1 MDAQT
6 KTAFP
11 SGSAITIYY
20 RFIADEQKLRCKYA
34 VDRAGSVLL
43 QDFTEPFPPGTLQT
57 LEIDLDPYNPGQGEY
72 NVRLMGQALRGEGFI
87 NLPFLARTYKF
98 FIDSINPVEP
108 TFEPMGELFSN
119 DVLEIELSHPEWNQS
134 SEGSPVS
141 IYYTY
146 TTDGS
151 DPSDPTEESLK
162 YLRGSK
168 IAAINSEQGIKIR
181 AIAID
186 ESGLKSDIA
195 SKTYR
200 FMNVLKMTSK
210 DYPNE
215 ENTFRSTSPD
225 QVIYVNGYGLINAE
239 SVQLE
244 DAYGK
249 VVTIPVGSKSQ
260 EKVAFTVYGTINDF
274 YGNGTT
280 TDGTLRVYDESG
292 IWDELQIDIIPDR

>member
-1 MDAQT
+1 
-6 KTAFP
+6 
-11 SGSAITIYY
+11 
-20 RFIADEQKLRCKYA
+20 
-34 VDRAGSVLL
+34 
-43 QDFTEPFPPGTLQT
+43 
-57 LEIDLDPYNPGQGEY
+57 
-72 NVRLMGQALRGEGFI
+72 
-87 NLPFLARTYKF
+87 
-98 FIDSINPVEP
+98 
-108 TFEPMGELFSN
+108 
-119 DVLEIELSHPEWNQS
+119 
-134 SEGSPVS
+134 
-141 IYYTY
+141 
-146 TTDGS
+146 
-151 DPSDPTEESLK
+151 
-162 YLRGSK
+162 
-168 IAAINSEQGIKIR
+168 
-181 AIAID
+181 
-186 ESGLKSDIA
+186 
-195 SKTYR
+195 
-200 FMNVLKMTSK
+200 MNVLKMTSK